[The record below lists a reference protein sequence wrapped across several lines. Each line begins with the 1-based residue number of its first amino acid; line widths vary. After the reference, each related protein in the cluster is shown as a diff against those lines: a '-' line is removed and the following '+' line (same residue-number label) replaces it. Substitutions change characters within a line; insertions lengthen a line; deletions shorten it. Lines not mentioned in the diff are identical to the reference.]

1 MRSKWKRL
9 LSQVKSDGF
18 FRFLF
23 PKNGVRILR
32 PIAEVCKLDHRFP
45 EYGLVDHF
53 DHAIIWEYGGISTQM
68 GPLLSSL
75 IRATSAEPYWAVFKP
90 DDWWGDPKESPATT
104 VQIPL
109 NATRDQIMSLLRRHD
124 STVTIDDV
132 NTPWGIY
139 SSCREWI
146 YFSPYPNEIS
156 VLLYNTSVQDQV
168 LSWINSLD
176 EDELCIFTA
185 EECNEYMWYSLRV
198 TFWERQAFL
207 KNYAH
212 YDIPEDE

>member
-1 MRSKWKRL
+1 
-9 LSQVKSDGF
+9 
-18 FRFLF
+18 
-23 PKNGVRILR
+23 
-32 PIAEVCKLDHRFP
+32 
-45 EYGLVDHF
+45 
-53 DHAIIWEYGGISTQM
+53 M

-109 NATRDQIMSLLRRHD
+109 NATRDQIKSLLRRRD

-139 SSCREWI
+139 SSCPEWI
-146 YFSPYPNEIS
+146 YFSPLPNEIS
-156 VLLYNTSVQDQV
+156 VLLYSTSVQDQV

-185 EECNEYMWYSLRV
+185 EECNEYMRYSLEV

-207 KNYAH
+207 KNYTQ